1 MQVYLRFSEA
11 QPILK
16 QQNRLKIVQLTHERA
31 WVKLAWTHSAS
42 EKEEDEVKPRENA
55 SLLAIFRGAAYLKA
69 TKPIKDSANREEN
82 KINPFIF
89 YPEVPRIF
97 SNLAKDSATD
107 AWASMSQACLNSFSE
122 RKGRIRSQAER
133 KSKQK
138 SQKCHVDIAAEQTKE
153 RFE

>member
-1 MQVYLRFSEA
+1 MLFIYNF
-11 QPILK
+11 P
-16 QQNRLKIVQLTHERA
+16 NWVQRYC
-31 WVKLAWTHSAS
+31 
-42 EKEEDEVKPRENA
+42 KPRENA

-107 AWASMSQACLNSFSE
+107 A
-122 RKGRIRSQAER
+122 
-133 KSKQK
+133 
-138 SQKCHVDIAAEQTKE
+138 
-153 RFE
+153 

>member
-1 MQVYLRFSEA
+1 
-11 QPILK
+11 
-16 QQNRLKIVQLTHERA
+16 VQLTHERA

-55 SLLAIFRGAAYLKA
+55 SLLAIFRGAAYLKV

-107 AWASMSQACLNSFSE
+107 AWASMSQAAWTHSTSEKEEDEVKPREKANKSRKNAMLILQQSQWMSDLN
-122 RKGRIRSQAER
+122 K
-133 KSKQK
+133 KHSKM
-138 SQKCHVDIAAEQTKE
+138 CT
-153 RFE
+153 FYTY